1 MRIARRPKPPA
12 RTTAQAR
19 FDEGQAFVEQKKWD
33 EALAAYRAAVEED
46 PEMSEAWYEIGMAEI
61 MKNGKQP
68 CVAAY
73 GPLMRCLE
81 LNPNHAGAHC
91 GLGNYLHRVC
101 RDDARAEEHL
111 RASIELNPK
120 LAPAH
125 QGLARVLDLRGD
137 LDGAIREM
145 LAYVTLSGDPDGSG
159 KAHAAALLEKKK
171 AGGSAAKPD
180 AEAQARFPPPL
191 VAPAPR
197 PRVTSYD

>member
-1 MRIARRPKPPA
+1 MHQRK
-12 RTTAQAR
+12 
-19 FDEGQAFVEQKKWD
+19 FDEAV
-33 EALAAYRAAVEED
+33 AAYRAAVEKD
-46 PEMSEAWYEIGMAEI
+46 PEMSEAWGGIGMAEM
-61 MKNGKQP
+61 MKNGNRP
-68 CVAAY
+68 CEAAY
-73 GPLMRCLE
+73 GPLKRCLE
-81 LNPNHAGAHC
+81 LNPDHAYAHC
-91 GLGNYLHRVC
+91 HLGNLLLHVRK
-101 RDDARAEEHL
+101 DYARAEEHL

-145 LAYVTLSGDPDGSG
+145 LAYVTLSGDPDCSG

>member
-1 MRIARRPKPPA
+1 MRIARAQPSA
-12 RTTAQAR
+12 RATAQAR
-19 FDEGQAFVEQKKWD
+19 FAEGEGFLRQGQFDK
-33 EALAAYRAAVEED
+33 ALAAYRAAVQKD
-46 PEMSEAWYEIGMAEI
+46 PEMSAAWFAIGMVE
-61 MKNGKQP
+61 MVKNDAIP
-68 CVAAY
+68 CEAAY
-73 GPLMRCLE
+73 GPFKRCLE
-81 LNPNHAGAHC
+81 LNPDNAGAHC
-91 GLGNYLHRVC
+91 GLGSVLLHVRK
-101 RDDARAEEHL
+101 DYARAEEHL